1 MNWRE
6 LIQSEGQAE
15 YHTARGLVDMLEESD
30 LPWKPRTGGNWF
42 TTAQLLQHMVEACG
56 MNARGFVTGAWGL
69 PDDFDPG
76 QMSEEDMLPSA
87 ETYPAV
93 SSLEEAKKMLEED
106 ERLTLEMLS
115 QVSDTD
121 LDKKKIAAPWDSTER
136 VLGYQ
141 LLQMVGHLRS
151 HKHQLF
157 YYLKLQ
163 GKPVHTGHL
172 WGGPE

>member
-6 LIQSEGQAE
+6 LILSECKAE
-15 YHTARGLVDMLEESD
+15 YHTARGLMDMLEESD
-30 LPWKPRTGGNWF
+30 LPWKPQTGVNWF
-42 TTAQLLQHMVEACG
+42 TTAQLLKHVAEACG
-56 MNARGFVTGAWGL
+56 SNVRGFVTGDWDL
-69 PDDFDPG
+69 PDDFEPG
-76 QMSEEDMLPSA
+76 QMSAEDMLPPA
-87 ETYPAV
+87 EKWPAV
-93 SSLEEAKKMLEED
+93 SSLEEAKKMLKED
-106 ERLTLEMLS
+106 EIIMREMLS

-121 LDKKKIAAPWDSTER
+121 LEEKKVAAPWDPTER

-163 GKPVHTGHL
+163 GKPVNTGHL